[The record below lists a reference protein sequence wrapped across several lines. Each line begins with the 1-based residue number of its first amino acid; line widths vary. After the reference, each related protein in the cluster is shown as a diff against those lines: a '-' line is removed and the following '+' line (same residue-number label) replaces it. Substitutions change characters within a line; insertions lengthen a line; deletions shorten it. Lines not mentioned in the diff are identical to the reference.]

1 MGPENT
7 RMANISTNSTPPKA
21 WPVISPFTATGR
33 PGIDTIRAELRE
45 TMSHKLLGL
54 PYDEWIDAFLPM
66 DDSEVDYMKYNL
78 LFDGVVVDEK
88 ESDMYEP
95 LVNALNGTD
104 ILGDFVLAETY
115 ARYDKSDKDKKKADG
130 GMYPKGSSA
139 IEQKRTDWATV
150 EVFIE
155 CKTNDSGDP
164 YDENTLSGIPY
175 AETRRDALGQI
186 TTYAST
192 VFEYQHLTHHF
203 GVVVLGS
210 QARLGRW
217 DHSGIV
223 FSYKFDYKEEPAKLA
238 RFFWRVAHATPEA
251 RGHDPTATRIL
262 PGSADYKT
270 LEAWKAKEL
279 ADDDYVA
286 RRFVKSLTEHRPWW
300 RLTVADSKH
309 GKEDFL
315 VGQPTFAASGVVG
328 RCTRGYIALSVSGGH
343 GDSPFVYLKDC
354 WRVVHER
361 SELEGDI
368 LSYLNGKGVAN
379 IPTALYHGDV
389 EDHRTIS
396 QDFCKCAK
404 AGCVSEVVEEIEDQI
419 VEQEDMQENAEEE
432 WERAE
437 HESSDENVEETSDG
451 SGDELLNVATGATSS
466 ESHHRS
472 MEDVDDEARDDSYTN
487 AASQS
492 LTALRCRMKAHR
504 HYRLV
509 VKEVGLPL
517 QEFPCGRILVWAIRD
532 AVIAHQDAYEKAK
545 VMHRDI
551 SVGNILILPPNGE
564 DKQSTY
570 RGLLADWE
578 LSKPLDHYMS
588 DARHPDRTGTW
599 QFMSVHIQ
607 DRPAAQVEIADELE
621 SFLHVMIYCA
631 IRYLPHTCA
640 DVGEFMYQFFDDGI
654 RRGEAEY
661 KCGALK
667 RLVIKSGQLTTLTD
681 EPITFLRRPRAP
693 NPKPRKPSKLLKES
707 SQRSERP
714 LKVSK
719 KDMHPINSVMKDLL
733 QCITARYRLLYP
745 QLSDDEDSESEE
757 SSSDESSSSDPSDD
771 NESPLHARNKLKS
784 LSKKIDTHKYMIKLL
799 KEAADA
805 KAHRWPGPEDR
816 LADQL
821 DPTFHP
827 NKPKKIREQRAA
839 PAAKPGPQ
847 PASKRSRS
855 TTPTSDPG
863 EQPASKRLR
872 GSASR
877 G

>member
-1 MGPENT
+1 
-7 RMANISTNSTPPKA
+7 
-21 WPVISPFTATGR
+21 
-33 PGIDTIRAELRE
+33 
-45 TMSHKLLGL
+45 MSHKLLGL

-66 DDSEVDYMKYNL
+66 DDSEVDYMQYNR
-78 LFDGVVVDEK
+78 LFDGVVVDGK

-251 RGHDPTATRIL
+251 RGHDSTATRIL

-279 ADDDYVA
+279 AEDDYVA

-300 RLTVADSKH
+300 RLTVADGTH
-309 GKEDFL
+309 GKKDFL

-328 RCTRGYIALSVSGGH
+328 RCTRGYIALSVSSGH

-404 AGCVSEVVEEIEDQI
+404 AGCVSEVVEGTENQI
-419 VEQEDMQENAEEE
+419 VGQDDKEKSPVEE
-432 WERAE
+432 WAKAA
-437 HESSDENVEETSDG
+437 DENLGKVPGGTWK
-451 SGDELLNVATGATSS
+451 ATGAISS
-466 ESHHRS
+466 GPNYQSRESQYAERS
-472 MEDVDDEARDDSYTN
+472 NDLRTDVVDGN
-487 AASQS
+487 

-509 VKEVGLPL
+509 VEEVGLPL

-532 AVIAHQDAYEKAK
+532 AVIAHQDAYTKAR

-551 SVGNILILPPNGE
+551 SVGNILIIPPNS
-564 DKQSTY
+564 KNKKATHQ
-570 RGLLADWE
+570 GLLADWE
-578 LSKPLDHYMS
+578 LSKRLDDYAAG
-588 DARHPDRTGTW
+588 ARHPDRTGTW
-599 QFMSVHIQ
+599 QFMSVYIQ
-607 DRPAAQVEIADELE
+607 DHPESQVEIADELE
-621 SFLHVMIYCA
+621 SFLHVLIYCA
-631 IRYLPHTCA
+631 IRYLPHTCEN
-640 DVGEFMYQFFDDGI
+640 VGDFMHHYFDDGVRKQETDYTCGLLKATI
-654 RRGEAEY
+654 IKNGE
-661 KCGALK
+661 LIT
-667 RLVIKSGQLTTLTD
+667 RSHV
-681 EPITFLRRPRAP
+681 PIIFLRRHQASPGDP
-693 NPKPRKPSKLLKES
+693 DSQPVES
-707 SQRSERP
+707 SQL
-714 LKVSK
+714 LKKSSNLWTKPATVSK
-719 KDMHPINSVMKDLL
+719 TDRHPINRVITSLL
-733 QCITARYRLLYP
+733 ECFAARYSLLYP
-745 QLSDDEDSESEE
+745 KLSEEYASEDDEDFPNAFSFSKALGGDKGALRAHNKLISTLTSKLIESHIHMIELL
-757 SSSDESSSSDPSDD
+757 STASDE
-771 NESPLHARNKLKS
+771 
-784 LSKKIDTHKYMIKLL
+784 M
-799 KEAADA
+799 
-805 KAHRWPGPEDR
+805 AHRWPGPEDR

-821 DPTFHP
+821 DPGFNP
-827 NKPKKIREQRAA
+827 SKAEKVREKRAA

-847 PASKRSRS
+847 PASKRPRS
-855 TTPTSDPG
+855 TTLAADPG

>member
-1 MGPENT
+1 
-7 RMANISTNSTPPKA
+7 
-21 WPVISPFTATGR
+21 
-33 PGIDTIRAELRE
+33 
-45 TMSHKLLGL
+45 MSHTLLGL

-66 DDSEVDYMKYNL
+66 DDSKVDYMKYNR
-78 LFDGVVVDEK
+78 LFDGIVVGEK
-88 ESDMYEP
+88 DSDMYEP
-95 LVNALNGTD
+95 LVRT
-104 ILGDFVLAETY
+104 
-115 ARYDKSDKDKKKADG
+115 DKDKKKADG

-150 EVFIE
+150 EVIIE
-155 CKTNDSGDP
+155 CKATDSDP
-164 YDENTLSGIPY
+164 FDERASSGIPH
-175 AETRRDALGQI
+175 AVTRRDTLAQVM
-186 TTYAST
+186 TYAST

-203 GVVVLGS
+203 GVVILGT

-223 FSYKFDYKEEPAKLA
+223 FSSKFDYEEEPAKLA
-238 RFFWRVAHATPEA
+238 RFFWRVAHATPEV
-251 RGHDPTATRIL
+251 RGHDSTATRIL

-279 ADDDYVA
+279 AEDDYVA

-300 RLTVADSKH
+300 RLTVADRKH

-404 AGCVSEVVEEIEDQI
+404 AGCVSEVVRETEEHVME
-419 VEQEDMQENAEEE
+419 EEDMPENAEEE
-432 WERAE
+432 RKRVV
-437 HESSDENVEETSDG
+437 HETSDKNVEKTLDG
-451 SGDELLNVATGATSS
+451 AGDELLNEATGATSS
-466 ESHHRS
+466 ESNRQS
-472 MEDVDDEARDDSYTN
+472 MEGVVDETGDYQHEDDETRDDLYTYT
-487 AASQS
+487 ASES
-492 LTALRCRMKAHR
+492 LTAFRCRMKLHR

-564 DKQSTY
+564 NKQSTY
-570 RGLLADWE
+570 RGLLAEWE
-578 LSKPLDHYMS
+578 LSKPLDHNMS
-588 DARHPDRTGTW
+588 DACYPNHAGTW

-607 DRPAAQVEIADELE
+607 DFPEAQIEIADELE

-631 IRYLPHTCA
+631 IRYLPHTCKN
-640 DVGEFMYQFFDDGI
+640 VGDFMYRFFDDCV
-654 RRGEAEY
+654 RRRDAQY
-661 KCGALK
+661 TCGALK
-667 RLVIKSGQLTTLTD
+667 RLVITTGKLTTLTN
-681 EPITFLRRPRAP
+681 EPITFLRRPRLP
-693 NPKPRKPSKLLKES
+693 DPQTRRPSKH
-707 SQRSERP
+707 SEKFSECPDRL

-719 KDMHPINSVMKDLL
+719 KDMHPINVLMTPLL
-733 QCITARYRLLYP
+733 QCITARYRLFHS
-745 QLSDDEDSESEE
+745 QLIDSEDSESEE
-757 SSSDESSSSDPSDD
+757 WTSSSSDDD
-771 NESPLHARNKLKS
+771 DDDDDEPLDDKEDRLRAQNELKS
-784 LSKKIDTHKYMIKLL
+784 QSKKIETHEYMIKLL
-799 KEAADA
+799 KKASDA
-805 KAHRWPGPEDR
+805 YAHLWPGPEDR
-816 LADQL
+816 LPDQR
-821 DPTFHP
+821 DSTFHLT
-827 NKPKKIREQRAA
+827 KPKQMSLKREGPA
-839 PAAKPGPQ
+839 P
-847 PASKRSRS
+847 
-855 TTPTSDPG
+855 DPG
-863 EQPASKRLR
+863 EQPANKRLR
-872 GSASR
+872 CGASR
-877 G
+877 E

>member
-1 MGPENT
+1 
-7 RMANISTNSTPPKA
+7 
-21 WPVISPFTATGR
+21 
-33 PGIDTIRAELRE
+33 
-45 TMSHKLLGL
+45 MSHKLLGL

-66 DDSEVDYMKYNL
+66 DDSEVDYMQYNR
-78 LFDGVVVDEK
+78 LFDGVVVDGQ
-88 ESDMYEP
+88 ESEMYEP
-95 LVNALNGTD
+95 LVNALNGTN
-104 ILGDFVLAETY
+104 ILGNFVLAETY

-279 ADDDYVA
+279 EDDDYVA
-286 RRFVKSLTEHRPWW
+286 RRFIKSLTEHRPWW

-309 GKEDFL
+309 GKKDFL

-404 AGCVSEVVEEIEDQI
+404 AGS
-419 VEQEDMQENAEEE
+419 
-432 WERAE
+432 
-437 HESSDENVEETSDG
+437 
-451 SGDELLNVATGATSS
+451 
-466 ESHHRS
+466 
-472 MEDVDDEARDDSYTN
+472 
-487 AASQS
+487 
-492 LTALRCRMKAHR
+492 LRCRMKAHR

-517 QEFPCGRILVWAIRD
+517 QEFPCGRILVWAILFLICL
-532 AVIAHQDAYEKAK
+532 AAHQDAYEKAK

-551 SVGNILILPPNGE
+551 SVGNILILPPNAE
-564 DKQSTY
+564 NKQSTY

-667 RLVIKSGQLTTLTD
+667 RLVIKSGELTTLTD

-693 NPKPRKPSKLLKES
+693 DPKPRSPL
-707 SQRSERP
+707 ERP
-714 LKVSK
+714 LMVPK
-719 KDMHPINSVMKDLL
+719 KDVHPINSVIMTPLL

-745 QLSDDEDSESEE
+745 QRSNDEDSEFEE
-757 SSSDESSSSDPSDD
+757 PLATCNGFDD
-771 NESPLHARNKLKS
+771 NEPSHGNEDRLRAQNELMS
-784 LSKKIDTHKYMIKLL
+784 QSKKIKTHNYMIRLL
-799 KEAADA
+799 STASDA
-805 KAHRWPGPEDR
+805 NAHLWPGPEDR
-816 LADQL
+816 LPDQL

-827 NKPKKIREQRAA
+827 NKPKKMREQRAA

-855 TTPTSDPG
+855 TTPTADPG
-863 EQPASKRLR
+863 EQPASKRPR

>member
-1 MGPENT
+1 
-7 RMANISTNSTPPKA
+7 MANISTNSTPPKA
-21 WPVISPFTATGR
+21 RPVISPFTATRR
-33 PGIDTIRAELRE
+33 PGVDTIRAELRE

-54 PYDEWIDAFLPM
+54 PYNEWLDAFLPM
-66 DDSEVDYMKYNL
+66 DDSEVDYMQYNR

-155 CKTNDSGDP
+155 CKTNDSSGDP
-164 YDENTLSGIPY
+164 YDENTFSGIPY

-203 GVVVLGS
+203 GVVILGS

-279 ADDDYVA
+279 AEDDYVA

-300 RLTVADSKH
+300 RLTVADGTH
-309 GKEDFL
+309 GKKDFL

-404 AGCVSEVVEEIEDQI
+404 AGCVSEVVEGTEDQI
-419 VEQEDMQENAEEE
+419 VEQDEKEKSPVEE
-432 WERAE
+432 WTQEA
-437 HESSDENVEETSDG
+437 DENLGKVPGGTWE
-451 SGDELLNVATGATSS
+451 ATGAISS
-466 ESHHRS
+466 GPNYQSRESQYEERS
-472 MEDVDDEARDDSYTN
+472 NDPRTDPVDG
-487 AASQS
+487 S

-509 VKEVGLPL
+509 VEEVGLPL

-532 AVIAHQDAYEKAK
+532 AVIAHQDAYTKAR

-551 SVGNILILPPNGE
+551 SVGNILIIPPNS
-564 DKQSTY
+564 KNKKATHQ
-570 RGLLADWE
+570 GLLADWE
-578 LSKPLDHYMS
+578 LSKRLDDYAAG
-588 DARHPDRTGTW
+588 ARHPDRTGTW

-607 DRPAAQVEIADELE
+607 DYPEAQVEIADELE

-631 IRYLPHTCA
+631 IRYLPHTCE
-640 DVGEFMYQFFDDGI
+640 DVGDFMYHFFDDGV
-654 RRGEAEY
+654 RQGNAGY
-661 KCGALK
+661 TCGALK
-667 RLVIKSGQLTTLTD
+667 RMVVDTGILKTLSNW
-681 EPITFLRRPRAP
+681 PVTFLRRPRAP
-693 NPKPRKPSKLLKES
+693 DPKPRNPL
-707 SQRSERP
+707 ERP
-714 LKVSK
+714 LEVSTEE
-719 KDMHPINSVMKDLL
+719 MHPINGVIMTPLL

-745 QLSDDEDSESEE
+745 QPRNDEGSGVKELLASCHGSDDDEPSNGNED
-757 SSSDESSSSDPSDD
+757 
-771 NESPLHARNKLKS
+771 PLGAQNKLKS
-784 LSKKIDTHKYMIKLL
+784 QSKKIETHKYMIKLL
-799 KEAADA
+799 STASDA
-805 KAHRWPGPEDR
+805 NAHLWPGPEDR

-827 NKPKKIREQRAA
+827 DKQKKIREQRAA

-847 PASKRSRS
+847 PASKRPRS
-855 TTPTSDPG
+855 TTPTADSG
-863 EQPASKRLR
+863 EQQLASKRLR

-877 G
+877 A